1 MKAAVMQGINKGI
14 IVEDLPDPVPAGD
27 EIVIEQKQT
36 GVCYRDILTY
46 TGFFPR
52 AKFPIVPGH
61 EISGKIIATGPNVR
75 NFKVGDRVA
84 TLIYIPCGICKFC
97 LTGRENLCPNKKTM
111 GENLQG
117 SYAKYV
123 KVPERIA
130 VPVPAS
136 VPEEMAT
143 ITACVT
149 AMVYHAISVV
159 GGCRTG
165 TRILI
170 TGASGGVGS
179 NAIQIAHALGCEVF
193 AYTSSADKK
202 EAIYSFG
209 ADYVLTGENFDR
221 DVKNIS
227 GDGVDIVLEAV
238 GMPTFLKSF
247 RSLAFGGRMIV
258 VGNIE
263 PKNAELPIG
272 AMILKGNR
280 IEGSIS
286 STRYDMVSTL
296 RLAER
301 GKIKHIGTA
310 HFGLSEIEKAYSF
323 IRSKNHTGR
332 VFIDV

>member
-1 MKAAVMQGINKGI
+1 MKGAVMQGINKGI
-14 IVEDLPDPVPAGD
+14 KVEDLPDPVPVGS
-27 EIVIEQKQT
+27 EIVIEQAQT

-61 EISGKIIATGPNVR
+61 EISGRIISTGPDAK

-84 TLIYIPCGICKFC
+84 TLIYIPCGNCIYC
-97 LTGRENLCPNKKTM
+97 LTGRENLCPNKQTM
-111 GENLQG
+111 GENVQG
-117 SYAKYV
+117 SYSKYV

-130 VPVPAS
+130 VRVPDGVA
-136 VPEEMAT
+136 EEMAT

-159 GGCRTG
+159 GRCRTG
-165 TRILI
+165 SKILI

-179 NAIQIAHALGCEVF
+179 NAIQVARALGCEVF
-193 AYTSSADKK
+193 AYTSSAEKK
-202 EAIYSFG
+202 DAIYSFG
-209 ADYVLTGENFDR
+209 ADHVLTGENFDR
-221 DVKNIS
+221 EVKDIS

-238 GMPTFLKSF
+238 GMPTFLRSF

-263 PKNAELPIG
+263 PKNVELPLG

-286 STRYDMVSTL
+286 STRSDMISTL
-296 RLAER
+296 HLAEK
-301 GKIKHIGTA
+301 GKIKHIGSA
-310 HFGLSEIEKAYSF
+310 HFGLSDVEEAYTF
-323 IRSKNHTGR
+323 IRSKSHTGR
-332 VFIDV
+332 VFIDL